1 MNNCII
7 AQSGGPTAAINASLA
22 GVISKAL
29 ETKKIDRVYGAMNG
43 IQGVLNDHLIVL
55 DDIFGQDERM
65 IEKLKYTPSMFLGSC
80 RYKLADY
87 RKDPS
92 DYDRICE
99 IFKKYDIRYFFYI
112 GGNDSMDTVA
122 KLSVYTKEKGLDV
135 KVFGC
140 PKTIDN
146 DLTCTDHTPG
156 FGSAAKYIATTILE
170 IAHDT
175 SIYDM
180 PTVVIVEIMGRN
192 AGWLTAAASLA
203 RNDYNTA
210 PQLIYL
216 PERAFS
222 TENFVSDVRRELAKR
237 QHVIIAVSEGIKDA
251 SGKYISAQSTKT
263 DKFGHV
269 MLSGTGKVLEEI
281 VKSQVGCKV
290 RSIELTVLQRAA
302 DHIASLTDIN
312 ESFTLG
318 STAVDFALEGETGK
332 MVTCVR
338 TCDKP
343 YKVIYDCASIDRIAN
358 YEKTVPEE
366 WINEAGNDVVGG
378 MEAYLRPLIQGEVP
392 LMYYKGLPDYM
403 SFERI
408 YRDNTSEQ

>member
-1 MNNCII
+1 MANNCII

-29 ETKKIDRVYGAMNG
+29 KTEKIDTVYGSLNG
-43 IQGVLNDHLIVL
+43 IQGVLSDRLVALN
-55 DDIFGQDERM
+55 DIFGTDER
-65 IEKLKYTPSMFLGSC
+65 KLERLKFTPSMFLGSC

-87 RKDPS
+87 KKDPT
-92 DYDRICE
+92 DYDKICE
-99 IFKKYDIRYFFYI
+99 MFRKYDIKYFFYI

-122 KLSVYTKEKGLDV
+122 KLSVYTKEKGMDV

-170 IAHDT
+170 VAHDT

-203 RNDYNTA
+203 RNEYNTA

-216 PERAFS
+216 PERVFS
-222 TENFVSDVRRELAKR
+222 ADRFAEDVKKELTKR
-237 QHVIIAVSEGIKDA
+237 QHVIVAVSEGIKDEN
-251 SGKYISAQSTKT
+251 GNYISAQGTKT

-269 MLSGTGKVLEEI
+269 MLAGTGKVLEDI
-281 VKSQVGCKV
+281 VKEKIGCKV

-318 STAVDFALEGETGK
+318 STAVDFALAGETGK

-338 TCDKP
+338 VCDEP
-343 YKVIYDCASIDRIAN
+343 YKVVYDCASIDKIAN

-366 WINEAGNDVVGG
+366 WINEAGNDVIGG
-378 MEAYLRPLIQGEVP
+378 IDAYLRPLIQGEVP
-392 LMYYKGLPDYM
+392 LQFHRGLPDYLGFDLM
-403 SFERI
+403 
-408 YRDNTSEQ
+408 YRSK